1 MRPEDLDR
9 ALGPTPQSFSDKM
22 NQTLLHVEEEKQVKR
37 IALRTVLIF
46 ALLVTL
52 LCSTAYAVITQGLEW
67 YYANRFTAYQ
77 QYEPEKHEAIMSH
90 LQTDLPQSVTDP
102 DVRITVQEAAWVPEE
117 KVLVVSIAAVPADPV
132 RCELHPMWN
141 LDADGAY
148 VGENG
153 SIDPE
158 GDGEDRAVH
167 WLWTNAGFGPVDE
180 MISPGK
186 ELLLLDVNSIC
197 LDGMEIIG
205 DNSSLDAYV
214 QEDGTVHFVLETR
227 LDFLDPAHDAKLE
240 NYIEL
245 CKESHPES
253 VPYAEQK
260 LANAQFQRKLITE
273 DSDGMIDLTIPYTVT
288 LYTEDDTQL
297 YAGGRQGEI
306 SFQIQI
312 Q

>member
-22 NQTLLHVEEEKQVKR
+22 NQTLLHLEEEKQVKR

-67 YYANRFTAYQ
+67 YYTNRFTAYQ
-77 QYEPEKHEAIMSH
+77 QYEPEKHEAIISH
-90 LQTDLPQSVTDP
+90 LQMDPPQSVTDP
-102 DVRITVQEAAWVPEE
+102 DVRITAQEAAWVPEE
-117 KVLVVSIAAVPADPV
+117 EVLIVSIAAVPADPV
-132 RCELHPMWN
+132 RYELHPMWN

-153 SIDPE
+153 STDPE
-158 GDGEDRAVH
+158 GDGEDRPVH

-197 LDGMEIIG
+197 LDGLEIIG
-205 DNSSLDAYV
+205 DGSSMDAYV
-214 QEDGTVHFVLETR
+214 QEDGTVHFVLESQ
-227 LDFLDPAHDAKLE
+227 LDFLDPAHDADLE
-240 NYIEL
+240 AYIEL
-245 CKESHPES
+245 CKEKYPES
-253 VPYAEQK
+253 VPYAEQQ
-260 LANAQFQRKLITE
+260 LANAQRQRQLVSG
-273 DSDGMIDLTIPYTVT
+273 DNDGVIDLTIPYAVT
-288 LYTEDDTQL
+288 LYSEDDAQL